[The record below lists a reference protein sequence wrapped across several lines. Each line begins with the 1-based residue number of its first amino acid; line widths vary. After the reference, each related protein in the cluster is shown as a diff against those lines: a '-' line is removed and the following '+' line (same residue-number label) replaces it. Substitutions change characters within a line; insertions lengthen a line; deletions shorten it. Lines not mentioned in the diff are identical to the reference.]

1 MERKQEI
8 EEEELRQL
16 REQKETPEKG
26 WIPRPEDLQWM
37 YEKPKEPAKVTPE
50 QQEAHKG
57 REDKL
62 VETEPGG
69 PHRPAS
75 TIEPLATIGLSD
87 GSSSPAESPKHI
99 ELGQPV
105 AQEMDTLWQKSVQD
119 MDKGVL
125 KEHAAT
131 LVKGQEGEL
140 KLVNPVEGTENSVI
154 PNLDIAEGEEFLG
167 TFHTHP
173 NETAFSDQ
181 DIASALENQEKI
193 SLVRS
198 GDETYALVRTDKTVK
213 EVDADEV
220 KDAFHQEVNKYM
232 EARNVSRPEA
242 IYIANL
248 EMCRRYGLAFY
259 HGKGGSLREVYSPW
273 A

>member
-1 MERKQEI
+1 MERERDI

-16 REQKETPEKG
+16 REQEETPEKD

-37 YEKPKEPAKVTPE
+37 YEEPKEPAKVTPE
-50 QQEAHKG
+50 QQEVHKG

-69 PHRPAS
+69 SHRPAS
-75 TIEPLATIGLSD
+75 TIEPLATTGPSD
-87 GSSSPAESPKHI
+87 VSSSPAELPEQI

-119 MDKGVL
+119 VDKGVV
-125 KEHAAT
+125 KEQAAT
-131 LVKGQEGEL
+131 LVRGQEGEL

-154 PNLDIAEGEEFLG
+154 PNLDIAEGEEFVG

-173 NETAFSDQ
+173 HETAFSAQ
-181 DIASALENQEKI
+181 DIASAIEDQEKI

-198 GDETYALVRTDKTVK
+198 GDETYALVRTDKTIK

-220 KDAFHQEVNKYM
+220 KDAFDQEVLKYL
-232 EARNVSRPEA
+232 EDPNVSRPEA
-242 IYIANL
+242 IYVANI

-259 HGKGGSLREVYSPW
+259 QGKGGSLREVYSP
-273 A
+273 